1 MHYFGDC
8 FAYTYKCV
16 VFMLT
21 KSEMFRNALK
31 KNQELAQEFALNN
44 NAEEF
49 QRMDL
54 EIAKVNKL
62 VKQLRSSVRRE
73 RLKNHGEVFLI
84 NKS

>member
-1 MHYFGDC
+1 
-8 FAYTYKCV
+8 
-16 VFMLT
+16 MLT